1 MATMRTATFY
11 DGPSTPTD
19 DDNDKLIIDY
29 DDNTQRV
36 FDKDSDVSAEATKVR
51 AIYNACFN

>member
-1 MATMRTATFY
+1 MANMRTATFY

-29 DDNTQRV
+29 DDNTQKI
-36 FDKDSDVSAEATKVR
+36 FDKDSDVSSESEKVK
-51 AIYNACFN
+51 AIYNACFS

>member
-1 MATMRTATFY
+1 MRTATFY

-51 AIYNACFN
+51 AIYNAWFS